1 MRKVITITTDDEV
14 NAYETKELIVPFLES
29 HFKDI
34 RWAITGNNTTLYS
47 FIKPREEPE
56 AVLKFLFESI
66 DKVLNGGEDNG
77 RNKSNGTEGE
87 NQDSEEH

>member
-1 MRKVITITTDDEV
+1 MRQIITITIDTEK
-14 NAYETKELIVPFLES
+14 NAYETKELIIPFLEN

-47 FIKPREEPE
+47 FVTPREEPE

-66 DKVLNGGEDNG
+66 DKVLNGGEDND
-77 RNKSNGTEGE
+77 RNRERESL
-87 NQDSEEH
+87 